1 MTAEQLKDAVARA
14 VRCEWPAFA
23 ADHPRL
29 AAVLSEELVT
39 LTLSRSIEDDPEDR
53 AAMGTAAEIGAGAEV
68 VSEVVTRL
76 VGRMIRTLL

>member
-1 MTAEQLKDAVARA
+1 MNAAQLKETVARA
-14 VRCEWPAFA
+14 VRSEWPAFA

-39 LTLSRSIEDDPEDR
+39 LTLARSIEDDPEYR
-53 AAMGTAAEIGAGAEV
+53 ACMTAAAEIGAGAEV
-68 VSEVVTRL
+68 VTDVVTRL

>member
-1 MTAEQLKDAVARA
+1 MNATQLQEVVARA

-29 AAVLSEELVT
+29 ADVLSEELVAQ
-39 LTLSRSIEDDPEDR
+39 TLSRSIEDDPEYR
-53 AAMGTAAEIGAGAEV
+53 SAMQTAAEIGAGAEV
-68 VSEVVTRL
+68 VTDVVTRL